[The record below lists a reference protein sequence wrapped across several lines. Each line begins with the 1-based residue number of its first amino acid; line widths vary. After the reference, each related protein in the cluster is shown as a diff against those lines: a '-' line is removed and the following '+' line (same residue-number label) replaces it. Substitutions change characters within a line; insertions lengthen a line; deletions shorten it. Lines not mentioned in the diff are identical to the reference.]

1 MRDAGFTVFIVDD
14 EPHVLRA
21 LSRLVTAVGYQSR
34 TFSSA
39 HEFLADHDPFVPG
52 CAVLDVAMPDV
63 DGLRLQTMLSAG
75 RIDRPIIFITG
86 RGDITTSVRAMKAG
100 AIDFLTKPVH
110 DEDLIAAIERA
121 REVETKALQARS
133 EIASILTR
141 LATLTPRE
149 RQVLPH
155 VVAGWL
161 NKQTAGKLGTSEK
174 TIKVHRAR
182 MMRKLRI
189 RTVQDLVRL
198 AERAGI
204 EPIEAR

>member
-14 EPHVLRA
+14 EPRVLRA

-39 HEFLADHDPFVPG
+39 HEFLAGHDPFVPG

-121 REVETKALQARS
+121 REVEAKALQARS

-141 LATLTPRE
+141 LCTLTPRE

-161 NKQTAGKLGTSEK
+161 NKQIAGKLGTSEK